1 MALKERIAASV
12 LIASLTFGGVGCQD
26 INATKPTTT
35 ITEPSVPSE
44 TTPTTRPTTEATTTP
59 TTKPTIETTPT
70 PTTTETKSELDGIP
84 AERLQFVEDLIKI
97 HENSLLTS
105 THKAFNKVDDYITRE
120 QIINYGKT
128 GEYGDIENFS
138 IINYK
143 DGKPAIAMIN
153 CQENVVSG
161 FKKAIKLME
170 RYDPNFLKI
179 ITDNGMRSF
188 IVNRFDDKIGFVYTF
203 NKEGQFVWN
212 ISKEGLKT
220 EVPYMDT
227 LLRESLYTESI
238 GIKMLN
244 LGVEYTEHIGFYKQK
259 LSAYSWWNEYCESN
273 DKDCKNLSYSNY
285 LFGKTF
291 YGERYSPIS
300 INSEIIQNT
309 VNKIFDEN
317 LIAFFGGTAEEINKN
332 RKTMP
337 DWNLGDLN

>member
-120 QIINYGKT
+120 QIIKYGKT
-128 GEYGDIENFS
+128 GEYNNIENFS
-138 IINYK
+138 IINHK
-143 DGKPAIAMIN
+143 DGSPAIAMIN
-153 CQENVVSG
+153 CQENVVSS
-161 FKKAIKLME
+161 FKKAIKEME
-170 RYDPNFLKI
+170 AYDPNYLKI
-179 ITDNGMRSF
+179 LTNNGMRTF
-188 IVNRFDDKIGFVYTF
+188 TINRYGENYGSTYTF
-203 NKEGQFVWN
+203 NKEGQFIWN
-212 ISKEGLKT
+212 ATKEKLAEKDLSYALKNKVLVESYGIKFLNLGGEYALHVGTYKEGLS
-220 EVPYMDT
+220 
-227 LLRESLYTESI
+227 SLCWW
-238 GIKMLN
+238 N
-244 LGVEYTEHIGFYKQK
+244 LYQNIKQK
-259 LSAYSWWNEYCESN
+259 YCLSMSYEDYIMA
-273 DKDCKNLSYSNY
+273 KD
-285 LFGKTF
+285 F
-291 YGERYSPIS
+291 YGGEYKIDF
-300 INSEIIQNT
+300 NSAT
-309 VNKIFDEN
+309 VQSHFDKIFNEGLVD
-317 LIAFFGGTAEEINKN
+317 FFGGTAQEINEN